1 MSVIDRIDKFMVT
14 EAKLRGFKNRKA
26 LAMEI
31 EDMDAKVES
40 RDVLKFQLILNK
52 YLRNIDI
59 TLSIAEAVMKI
70 KDRDAVALYD
80 ELLDLHYND

>member
-1 MSVIDRIDKFMVT
+1 MSVIDKIDEMLLS

-31 EDMDAKVES
+31 EDMDAKVQD
-40 RDVLKFQLILNK
+40 RDVLKFQKILNH
-52 YLRNIDI
+52 YLREIDI
-59 TLSIAEAVMKI
+59 TLSVKEAVMKI

-80 ELLDLHYND
+80 ELLTLHYND

>member
-31 EDMDAKVES
+31 EDMDAKVEN

-59 TLSIAEAVMKI
+59 TLSVGEAVMKI

>member
-1 MSVIDRIDKFMVT
+1 MSVIDKIDEMLLS

-31 EDMDAKVES
+31 EDMDAKVED
-40 RDVLKFQLILNK
+40 RDVLKFQKILNH
-52 YLRNIDI
+52 YLREIDI
-59 TLSIAEAVMKI
+59 TLSVKEAVMKI

-80 ELLDLHYND
+80 ELLTLHYND